1 MGDIVKFPP
10 AYGQG
15 SKDSSILE
23 SLKNALKVYLVNS
36 GSTAYN
42 LAVNKDFKSVNQLI
56 SPGDTFVSAI
66 VLKEL
71 NTTTRLSSDNKIFLR
86 TTTVEVKL
94 LHKDSLSLWNEF
106 TRSMVEQG
114 WTNWQK
120 TTQGFDKNYGIY
132 YYIYEFKITSIN

>member
-23 SLKNALKVYLVNS
+23 GLKNALKVYLVNS

-42 LAVNKDFKSVNQLI
+42 LAVNKDFKSINQLV
-56 SPGDTFVSAI
+56 SNTFISAI

-71 NTTTRLSSDNKIFLR
+71 NTTTRLSSDNTIFLR

>member
-94 LHKDSLSLWNEF
+94 LHKDSLSL
-106 TRSMVEQG
+106 
-114 WTNWQK
+114 
-120 TTQGFDKNYGIY
+120 
-132 YYIYEFKITSIN
+132 

>member
-23 SLKNALKVYLVNS
+23 GLKNALKVYLVNS

-42 LAVNKDFKSVNQLI
+42 LAVNKDFKSINQLV
-56 SPGDTFVSAI
+56 SNTFISAI

-71 NTTTRLSSDNKIFLR
+71 NTTTRLSSDNTIFLR

-94 LHKDSLSLWNEF
+94 LHKDSLSL
-106 TRSMVEQG
+106 
-114 WTNWQK
+114 
-120 TTQGFDKNYGIY
+120 
-132 YYIYEFKITSIN
+132 